1 MKRFIALLLV
11 IALTVSFTAPLV
23 TPSVAYASAGATTM
37 GGLPNIPWAQVWQVV
52 KSWGPMIIYFVD
64 AILTAAGM
72 IGGGGGGGTPPNPPP
87 PPPPHGGTADGTR
100 TLNDVAA
107 AWGLGY
113 RPAAGW
119 A

>member
-1 MKRFIALLLV
+1 VKRFIALLLV
-11 IALTVSFTAPLV
+11 VTLTISFTAPLV
-23 TPSVAYASAGATTM
+23 TPSVAYASTGATTM

-52 KSWGPMIIYFVD
+52 KSWGPMLIYLVD
-64 AILTAAGM
+64 AVLTAAGVL
-72 IGGGGGGGTPPNPPP
+72 GGGGGAPPNPPP
-87 PPPPHGGTADGTR
+87 PPPSHNGSVEGTR
-100 TLNDVAA
+100 TLDDVAA